1 MVEEFCSTFANAWP
15 GLALEDSGGDA
26 VVCVDRDMF
35 RQVLVNLCSNSARAG
50 AALVRF
56 GIVKN
61 GSRVTLDAID
71 NGSGVPDSLRLRIF
85 DPYVTT
91 RRIGEG
97 MGLGLSISRKVM
109 LDHGGDLV
117 LAATSPAGTTFRVIF
132 GGDEC

>member
-1 MVEEFCSTFANAWP
+1 
-15 GLALEDSGGDA
+15 
-26 VVCVDRDMF
+26 MF

-50 AALVRF
+50 ASSVRF
-56 GIVKN
+56 LIVRT
-61 GSRVTLDAID
+61 SARVMLEVRD
-71 NGSGVPDSLRLRIF
+71 NGSGIAESLRARVF

-117 LAATSPAGTTFRVIF
+117 LGTTSPSGTTFRVMF
-132 GGDEC
+132 GAEACN